1 MSFYR
6 DIAFVFYYDLLFFN
20 TWFSRNNIAIFIMI

>member
-20 TWFSRNNIAIFIMI
+20 TWFSRNNSCDFYI